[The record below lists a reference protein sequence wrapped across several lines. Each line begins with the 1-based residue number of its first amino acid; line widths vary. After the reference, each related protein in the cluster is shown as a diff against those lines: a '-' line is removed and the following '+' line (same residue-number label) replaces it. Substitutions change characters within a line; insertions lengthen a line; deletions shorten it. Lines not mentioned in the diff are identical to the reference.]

1 VPLNPLNDVFVFQ
14 PGSTGPTRF
23 DAGTQVYTDWAD
35 LYAELTAS
43 TAFQKTVVIDDTYTA
58 TPTIPAGTYDFAGV
72 RLVGRWSIRNAQQGL
87 TFLVLSN
94 GVVIED
100 CPWIENIYINLTAG
114 VDDGFFNYDSGTDIT
129 LETRRAVLLCGSGS
143 TPLINVSNT
152 TTFRLI
158 MGGSR
163 IGGSSNNAIYL
174 TAADTLVPTLRG
186 ASQIFQDTLNAPVGV
201 TIADVDIA
209 PGSKIDPTQTQW
221 AGTLP
226 AFDSASH
233 VVYDPSTPRDWSV
246 APSDVGAAL
255 DDLAAANNSARE
267 TVKESF
273 AFNTASPITVTGLN
287 NGDVVVEVYLRI
299 TTAFDGAGPAI
310 TVGDTGTADLYMA
323 AGDNDPTTVAVYKTT
338 PMSDTAGATN
348 FTITIQAPGA
358 TQGDAV
364 LVALIHRA

>member
-1 VPLNPLNDVFVFQ
+1 MPLNPLNDVFVFQ

-43 TAFQKTVVIDDTYTA
+43 TAFQKTVVIDDTYVF
-58 TPTIPAGTYDFAGV
+58 PSIPAGTYDFAGV
-72 RLVGRWSIRNAQQGL
+72 RLVGRWSTRSNAEGYVFL
-87 TFLVLSN
+87 TLSS

-100 CPWIENIYINLTAG
+100 CPWVENFRIGNSLGSGY
-114 VDDGFFNYDSGTDIT
+114 FNYDSGTNFG
-129 LETRRAVLLCGSGS
+129 LEIRRSLLDSNGGSA
-143 TPLINVSNT
+143 PLINVSNT
-152 TTFRLI
+152 TTLQLYVDR
-158 MGGSR
+158 ST
-163 IGGSSNNAIYL
+163 IGGNLQNCVYL
-174 TAADTLVPTLRG
+174 TATDTLEPTLRG
-186 ASQIFQDTLNAPVGV
+186 ASLIDQNALNAPTGA
-201 TIADVDIA
+201 TLSNQDIA
-209 PGSKIDPTQTQW
+209 PGSKIDPTQAQW
-221 AGTLP
+221 VDPLP

-233 VVYDPSTPRDWSV
+233 VVYDPSTPGDWSV

-273 AFNTASPITVTGLN
+273 AFNTPSPITVTGLN
-287 NGDVVVEVYLRI
+287 VGDVVVEVYLRI